1 MFRVRSSVLLCTL
14 ALAGCSSGGGGGGKS
29 SASTVS
35 PFTSWAAVKP
45 NSTVVAAGGSSQF
58 SYTANPVTG
67 VVTAVGYTGQSSNGA
82 AVNLTYGSGSLNLTG
97 VALQAAQ
104 GQYISIQAASGD
116 YLGGYGLGPVPSLI
130 YGQSKDKK
138 TEILGINAP
147 AYGWNYQTY
156 GVWITGQGTGAG
168 TAGAVSGGSATPGTS
183 VPTAGSATF
192 VGNALGLYTSGLT
205 YSTVA
210 SMTAN
215 IDFSKRSID
224 FTTSGTITSNFNGG
238 GAYYAPGLDLSGT
251 LAYSA
256 GANSFGGAVRSAGG
270 MAGTAAGNFYGPTA
284 TEIGGT
290 YALTT
295 SGAAMGGGFGG
306 KR

>member
-1 MFRVRSSVLLCTL
+1 MYRVRSSVVLCAL
-14 ALAGCSSGGGGGGKS
+14 ALAGCGGGGGGGGG

-35 PFTSWAAVKP
+35 PFTSWAAVQP

-58 SYTANPVTG
+58 SYTASPVTG

-104 GQYISIQAASGD
+104 GQYISIQSTSGD
-116 YLGGYGLGPVPSLI
+116 YVAGLGVGPVAAMI

-156 GVWITGQGTGAG
+156 GVWITGQGVGAG

-192 VGNALGLYTSGLT
+192 VGNALGVYTSGLT
-205 YSTVA
+205 YSTMA
-210 SMTAN
+210 SMSAN
-215 IDFSKRSID
+215 VDFSKRTIG
-224 FTTSGTITSNFNGG
+224 FATSGTVSSSFNGT
-238 GAYYAPGLDLSGT
+238 GAYNAPGLNLSGT

-256 GANSFGGAVRSAGG
+256 GANSFSGAVRSAGG
-270 MAGTAAGNFYGPTA
+270 MTGTAAGNFYGPTA